1 MADLNA
7 VILFA
12 KVAETSSFSEAAR
25 RLNIPVSTVSRK
37 VADLED
43 ELGVRLLERSTRIL
57 RLTDIGADVLAEAQK
72 GVELNESI
80 SSIVSNQLSE
90 VHGLLRLSAPP
101 SIADS
106 LLSPIIGAFQA
117 AYPAV
122 RVHVLV
128 TDRFVDHISEGV
140 DLVFRVGQL
149 KDSSLIARTIL
160 VYRRQLVASPDYL
173 ALHGAPK
180 SPEDLNHHRLL
191 AFSFWSK
198 ENNWKFRNGKAEIQI
213 QFQPHIAMNDYAG
226 LAAAVASGAGIG
238 DLPPIVCPDLLQD
251 GKLIEVMPEWQLRK
265 EPLSMV
271 HVGNRHVARPVR
283 LFKDFAAQMAPKLF
297 PELPN

>member
-1 MADLNA
+1 MTDLNA
-7 VILFA
+7 LILFA
-12 KVAETSSFSEAAR
+12 KVAETNSFSEAAR
-25 RLNIPVSTVSRK
+25 RLNVPVSTVSRK
-37 VADLED
+37 IADLED
-43 ELGVRLLERSTRIL
+43 DLGVRLLERSTRSL

-80 SSIVSNQLSE
+80 SSLVSNRLSE

-117 AYPAV
+117 AYPSV

-149 KDSSLIARTIL
+149 KDSSLMSRTIL
-160 VYRRQLVASPDYL
+160 TYRRQLIASPEYL
-173 ALHGAPK
+173 DQHG
-180 SPEDLNHHRLL
+180 SPQQPQDLLRHRLL
-191 AFSFWSK
+191 AFSFWTN
-198 ENNWKFRNGKAEIQI
+198 ENSWTFRKGKQERQVR
-213 QFQPHIAMNDYAG
+213 FQPHIAMNDYAG
-226 LAAAVASGAGIG
+226 LAAAVANGAGIG
-238 DLPPIVCPDLLQD
+238 DLPPIVCPHLLAE
-251 GKLIEVMPEWQLRK
+251 GKLAEVMPDWHLRT

-271 HVGNRHVARPVR
+271 HVGNRHIARPVR
-283 LFKDFAAQMAPKLF
+283 LFKDFAAQMASQLF
-297 PELPN
+297 PSLPM